1 MKLNTL
7 FKIALGGPTIRSA
20 AILAKKRHNILT
32 NRWNSINEH
41 QRIGNTATERIII
54 NPIKNI
60 FTNRNE
66 RIDGLVK
73 DLDKKIS
80 KRKRQYQTFSRAS
93 AT

>member
-1 MKLNTL
+1 MKLTIL
-7 FKIALGGPTIRSA
+7 LKIAIGAPTIRSA

-60 FTNRNE
+60 FTDRNE
-66 RIDGLVK
+66 RIDGLLK

-80 KRKRQYQTFSRAS
+80 RRKRQYQTFSRAS
-93 AT
+93 AS